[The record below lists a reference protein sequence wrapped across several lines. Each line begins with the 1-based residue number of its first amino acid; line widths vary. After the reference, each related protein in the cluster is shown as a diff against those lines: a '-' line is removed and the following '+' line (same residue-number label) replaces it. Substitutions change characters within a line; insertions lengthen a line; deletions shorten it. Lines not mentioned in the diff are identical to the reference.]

1 MPIWLAIPET
11 ASRVKQRLHAV
22 MAWGWAHGH
31 CQANPVDVVNH
42 LLPLQPS
49 KAVRTEHQPAMP

>member
-1 MPIWLAIPET
+1 MICQYSISSIIPAQIANVLIPIWLERPET

-22 MAWGWAHGH
+22 MAWAHGH

-42 LLPLQPS
+42 
-49 KAVRTEHQPAMP
+49 